1 MRVAYCYYYCFNHS
15 LWNNHR
21 KRQMSRIHQ
30 QAVQA
35 GIVALA
41 LLASILL
48 AYSSIGYLA
57 AYCGYGT
64 TGSGTGS
71 ESVAVVSMITPNDPI
86 QLNSTRRDY
95 F

>member
-71 ESVAVVSMITPNDPI
+71 RPI
-86 QLNSTRRDY
+86 CPGNLKSGVCQTAQCKL
-95 F
+95 